1 MVNKGKYSYKLENAN
16 NRKYPYTHNIGD
28 LGFVLHG
35 GIRLN
40 TYDAVFIG

>member
-16 NRKYPYTHNIGD
+16 NRKYPYTHNIG
-28 LGFVLHG
+28 FVLHG